1 MSASVLGGGVVV
13 LVVVVESARSTD
25 APYDPVLMTGRA
37 GGRMHARVNGASVF
51 GEFITTFTTTTTA
64 AATATRS

>member
-13 LVVVVESARSTD
+13 ELVVVVESARSTD
-25 APYDPVLMTGRA
+25 APYNPVLMTGRA
-37 GGRMHARVNGASVF
+37 GGRMHARVNGASVL
-51 GEFITTFTTTTTA
+51 GELITTFTTTTA